1 MILVVLQGQGSTR
14 TEESRQYQG
23 LVVVLAGGMN
33 RPGYREGSKLREN
46 GATSTSNKANK
57 FSPEIRERADRLVQ
71 ENRGD

>member
-1 MILVVLQGQGSTR
+1 
-14 TEESRQYQG
+14 
-23 LVVVLAGGMN
+23 MN

-46 GATSTSNKANK
+46 GAMRASNKANK

>member
-1 MILVVLQGQGSTR
+1 
-14 TEESRQYQG
+14 
-23 LVVVLAGGMN
+23 MN